1 MAMTSKREHFLAQF
15 AAFMLLALLAVTSIA
30 PRAWADLGDRV
41 VNVATVS
48 HDTADNNRI
57 TQTTNEA
64 VFIIEALPTPS
75 TIEFFRFAPAVAN
88 SFSIQFFGSDYSPSG
103 DGSDFTPVGAP
114 VTTNGVVLDFSGPVP
129 LAPAEAYLSGELM
142 IVRVIDEGQNGNPNR
157 VETVSITITTDAGDE
172 ITLRL
177 YESGPDTGHF
187 YAYVPS
193 TRNSTPQN
201 DNALTA
207 PADTT
212 LTATYVD
219 AFDSTEV
226 SVDTALVDPY
236 CRIFDSLTG
245 ELVDGAVVTIID
257 AVTGQPATVYGVD
270 GVSTFP
276 STITSGSTVTDASGL
291 GYPQES
297 GEFLFPFLLP
307 GKYRIE
313 VSPPAQYLYPSSV
326 PENSFSRLQNAP
338 YTIEDAS
345 YAREFTLTEVG
356 TPSFDVPLDPAAEIV
371 LSKETSTDTAS
382 VGDFVG
388 YTIKVDNRD
397 PVPAPLRI
405 VDELPVGFR
414 YEPNSTMLNGQPVSD
429 PEVSA
434 DGRTLTFTGD
444 IIAAGDSALLSYVTN
459 VTAGVPVGTAVNRA
473 LAVNIG
479 GERISN
485 RAEAAVYIRE
495 DLLRSR
501 LTIVGRVAENACNED
516 EDWARELQDGK
527 GVENVRLYM
536 ETGEYVVTD
545 EDGLYHFENVKP
557 GTHVVQIDTETLPAG
572 YEPMVCEENSRYAQS
587 AISKFIDAQGGTVWR
602 ANFYLKRTERAEVK
616 VEAAAFD
623 DRTEYLDFQESW
635 LDRQSGEVEW
645 VYPQPERTPSARS
658 VNVGIKHG
666 ARDTVRLFLNGRTV
680 PGLNYTGRDIAK
692 TKQAA
697 ISRWRGVDILE
708 GRNEFKA
715 EVLDST
721 GKVKQTLYEVIWF
734 NADAERARIVAD
746 RSILVADGRTPPVIA
761 VRVENSAGRPVHA
774 GRVLSIDIEGDYR
787 LKTDEQFENESA
799 ITARVSE
806 RQGTIVGPDGVAL
819 VELEPTLQTGRIR
832 LSVNL
837 DTGRTEEIDAY
848 LKPEKRD
855 WILVGLAEGTLGVA
869 DTKGD
874 GAGAYGI
881 NTGSDALNDGRIAF
895 FAKGVIKGEYLL
907 TLAVDTA
914 KRRGRRDQGLFN
926 DIDPNAYYTLY
937 GDRTFQ
943 DHEAE
948 SRYPVYVK
956 LEKDTFFALF
966 GDYDTNLNETELG
979 RYARRLSGLK
989 AVHEGEKYSVSAFA
1003 AETNQGFQREELAA
1017 DGTSGPYQL
1026 SNREILRNS
1035 ETITIETRDRFRPD
1049 QVIERRT
1056 MTRFADY
1063 EIDYQLGT
1071 IVFRHPV
1078 NASDAAFNPRV
1089 IVAEYET
1096 SADTERN
1103 ITAGGRVAA
1112 RLADGRVEIG
1122 GTYIHEEGSDATAKA
1137 KSDLIGVDVTVQVDE
1152 DTEIRAE
1159 YATTNTSIEDGPD
1172 VDGDAY
1178 LVEAVRQKE
1187 NYTINAYVREDG
1199 EGFGLGQQSSATQ
1212 GVRRVGVTGSARLT
1226 ESVSEETNLRTERFV
1241 DAQAYREEN
1250 LGTDQMREVAEVN
1263 VRQDNQLLGVS
1274 AGLRAVEE
1282 DLGSEG
1288 SRESVLL
1295 TGSVRKAFPDKGLTL
1310 SLSHEQPLGG
1320 EDESSL
1326 FPQRTIFGL
1335 DKTLT
1340 ELATLNVRHE
1350 RQNGANAS
1358 GNTTVAG
1365 VTVKP
1370 WTGGELRLAADA
1382 ITQESGRRLGATIGV
1397 DQAIQI
1403 NEKWSAT
1410 LGVTHRAQVD
1420 GDETPV
1426 DPLAD
1431 AAQSP
1436 IEVAPQSVLIF
1447 DEAYTA
1453 TYAGVGYRGEKAAG
1467 SARVEARDAAT
1478 SQRYAGILGGAREAS
1493 ERFSYAGAAR
1503 VQYETNEQLDGSS
1516 LDRRTVDVRVG
1527 TAFRPRGEGIVVY
1540 DRFDVKHDEVF
1551 GQSKAWKVVNNL
1563 GANFMLS
1570 DRTQMAL
1577 NHGIKYGET
1586 EINGIGVE
1594 GLTQLAGV
1602 EVRHDISK
1610 RWDVGIHASALM
1622 DHNSNTV
1629 KYAWG
1634 PSVGASPAKNV
1645 WMSVGYNVDGFS
1657 DKDFEAAEYSQKG
1670 AYLKVRIKF
1679 DQTTAGELLDRISP
1693 KSNQN

>member
-1 MAMTSKREHFLAQF
+1 MTSRREHFLAQF
-15 AAFMLLALLAVTSIA
+15 AAFMLLAMLAVSSVA

-41 VNVATVS
+41 VNVATVT
-48 HDTADNNRI
+48 HETAENNRI

-75 TIEFFRFAPAVAN
+75 TIEFFRYAPAA
-88 SFSIQFFGSDYSPSG
+88 SDTFSIQFFGSDYSPAG
-103 DGSDFTPVGAP
+103 DGSDFTPIGDA
-114 VTTNGVVLDFSGPVP
+114 VTSNGVVLDFSGPVP

-142 IVRVIDEGQNGNPNR
+142 IVRVIDIGQNGDPNR
-157 VETVSITITTDAGDE
+157 IETVSITVAADNGDT

-177 YESGPDTGHF
+177 YESGPNTGNF

-193 TRNSTPQN
+193 SRQTTPEN
-201 DNALTA
+201 DNTLTA
-207 PADTT
+207 PANTT
-212 LTATYVD
+212 LTATYID

-226 SVDTALVDPY
+226 SVDTALVDPF

-245 ELVDGAVVTIID
+245 ELIDGAVVTIVD
-257 AVTGQPATVYGVD
+257 ATTGQPATVFGVD

-276 STITSGSTVTDASGL
+276 STITSGSTITDSSGL
-291 GYPQES
+291 EYPQDD

-307 GKYRIE
+307 GKYRLE
-313 VSPPAQYLYPSSV
+313 VAPPAQYLFPSAV
-326 PENSFSRLQNAP
+326 DQNSFSRLQNAP
-338 YTIEDAS
+338 YTIVDGS
-345 YAREFTLTEVG
+345 YAREFTLSEVG
-356 TPSFDVPLDPAAEIV
+356 TPSFDVPMDPSAEII
-371 LSKETSTDTAS
+371 LSKETSTDTAAA
-382 VGDFVG
+382 GDFVG
-388 YTIKVDNRD
+388 YTIKVENRD

-414 YEPNSTMLNGQPVSD
+414 YEPNSTILNGLPADD
-429 PEVSA
+429 PEISA
-434 DGRTLTFTGD
+434 DGRTLIFTGG
-444 IIAAGDSALLSYVTN
+444 IVAAGDAALLTYVTN
-459 VTAGVPVGTAVNRA
+459 VTAGVPVGTAVNSA
-473 LAVNIG
+473 LAVNNG

-485 RAEAAVYIRE
+485 RTEAAVYIRE

-501 LTIVGRVAENACNED
+501 LTIVGRVAENVCD
-516 EDWARELQDGK
+516 SDDDWARELQDGQ

-572 YEPMVCEENSRYAQS
+572 YEPMVCEENSRYAGS
-587 AISKFIDAQGGTVWR
+587 AISKFVDAQGGTIWR
-602 ANFYLKRTERAEVK
+602 ANFYLKRTQDTEIK
-616 VEAAAFD
+616 VESAAFD
-623 DRTEYLDFQESW
+623 DRTEYLDFQENW
-635 LDRQSGEVEW
+635 LDRQTDEVEW
-645 VYPQPERTPSARS
+645 VYPRPERTPSARS

-680 PGLNYTGRDIAK
+680 PGLNYTGRDISA
-692 TKQAA
+692 TKNAG

-715 EVLDST
+715 EILDGAGT
-721 GKVKQTLYEVIWF
+721 VKQTLYEVIWF
-734 NADAERARIVAD
+734 NADAERARIVTD
-746 RSILVADGRTPPVIA
+746 RSVLVADGRTPPVVA
-761 VRVENSAGRPVHA
+761 VRVENNAGRPVHA

-787 LKTDEQFENESA
+787 LNSNEQFENESA
-799 ITARVSE
+799 ITARVTE
-806 RQGTIVGPDGVAL
+806 REGVVVGPDGVAL

-832 LSVNL
+832 LTLKL
-837 DTGRTEEIDAY
+837 DSGRTEEIDAY

-855 WILVGLAEGTLGVA
+855 WILVGLADGTLGVA
-869 DTKGD
+869 NTDGD
-874 GAGAYGI
+874 GSGYDI
-881 NTGSDALNDGRIAF
+881 NTGSDALNDGRVAF
-895 FAKGVIKGEYLL
+895 FAKGVIKGDYLL

-948 SRYPVYVK
+948 SRYPIYVK

-989 AVHEGEKYSVSAFA
+989 AVHEGETFSFTAFA

-1026 SNREILRNS
+1026 ANREILRNS

-1049 QVIERRT
+1049 QIIERRT

-1071 IVFRHPV
+1071 IIFRHPV
-1078 NASDAAFNPRV
+1078 NASDASFNPRV

-1103 ITAGGRVAA
+1103 VTAGGRVAA
-1112 RLADGRVEIG
+1112 RLADGRVEVG
-1122 GTYIHEEGSDATAKA
+1122 GTYIHEGGSDVSANAE
-1137 KSDLIGVDVTVQVDE
+1137 SELLGVDVTVQVDE
-1152 DTEIRAE
+1152 DTELRAE
-1159 YATTNTSIEDGPD
+1159 YATTNSSIENADD
-1172 VDGDAY
+1172 VEGDAY
-1178 LVEAVRQKE
+1178 LVEAVREKE
-1187 NYTINAYVREDG
+1187 NYSLNAYLREDG

-1212 GVRRVGVTGSARLT
+1212 GVRRYGVTGAARLT

-1241 DAQAYREEN
+1241 DAQAYHEEN
-1250 LGTDQMREVAEVN
+1250 LGTDQSRKVAEIN

-1274 AGLRAVEE
+1274 GGLRAIEE
-1282 DLGSEG
+1282 DLGSDG
-1288 SRESVLL
+1288 TRESILV
-1295 TGSVRKAFPDKGLTL
+1295 TGNLRKAFPDKGLTL
-1310 SLSHEQPLGG
+1310 SLAHEQPLGG
-1320 EDESSL
+1320 EDEASL

-1365 VTVKP
+1365 LTIKP
-1370 WTGGELRLAADA
+1370 WTGGEVRLAADS
-1382 ITQESGRRLGATIGV
+1382 ITQDSGRRLGATVGV

-1403 NEKWSAT
+1403 DEKWSAS
-1410 LGVTHRAQVD
+1410 LGVTHRAQID
-1420 GDETPV
+1420 GDETPI

-1436 IEVAPQSVLIF
+1436 IEVAPQSALVF

-1453 TYAGVGYRGEKAAG
+1453 TYAGVGYRGLKAAA
-1467 SARVEARDAAT
+1467 SARVEARDAAM
-1478 SQRYAGILGGAREAS
+1478 SERYAGILGGAREAS

-1503 VQYETNEQLDGSS
+1503 VQYETTEQPDGSS
-1516 LDRRTVDVRVG
+1516 LDRRSVDVRVG
-1527 TAFRPRGEGIVVY
+1527 TAFRPRGEGVVVY

-1551 GQSKAWKVVNNL
+1551 GQSQSWKVVNNL

-1577 NHGIKYGET
+1577 NHGIKYGES
-1586 EINGIGVE
+1586 EINGVGVE

-1610 RWDVGIHASALM
+1610 RWDVGIHASALIN
-1622 DHNSNTV
+1622 HNTNTV
-1629 KYAWG
+1629 DYAWG
-1634 PSVGASPAKNV
+1634 PSVGVTPAKNV
-1645 WMSVGYNVDGFS
+1645 WVSVGYNVDGYS
-1657 DKDFEAAEYSQKG
+1657 DQDFEAAEFSRKG
-1670 AYLKVRIKF
+1670 AYLKLRIKF
-1679 DQTTAGELLDRISP
+1679 DQTTAGELLNRISP